1 MNFNLSA
8 AHPVWILAMV
18 GGFIAWWPI
27 GLLVLA
33 YILWS
38 TSMARENGQWLDRV
52 KGALGLNSGNA
63 AFAAHKKSVLND
75 LEKQRQKLAEDERAF
90 AAYMDKLRMARD
102 EAAFNDFLKERG
114 TK

>member
-63 AFAAHKKSVLND
+63 AFAAHKKATLDD
-75 LEKQRQKLAEDERAF
+75 LEKQHQKLEQQERDF
-90 AAYMDKLRMARD
+90 RVFMDKVRMAKD
-102 EAAFNDFLKERG
+102 KAAFDDFVKERG